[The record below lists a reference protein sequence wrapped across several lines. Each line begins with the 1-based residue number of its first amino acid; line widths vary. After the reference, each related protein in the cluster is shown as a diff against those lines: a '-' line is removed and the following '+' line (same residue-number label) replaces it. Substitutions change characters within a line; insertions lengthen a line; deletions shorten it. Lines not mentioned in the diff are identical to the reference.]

1 MLKVNNVEKIQG
13 RIRVPGDKSISHR
26 AVMLSG
32 ISKGKAV
39 IEGFLRGEDCYST
52 IACFRGL
59 GIEIED
65 LGSRIIV
72 HGKGLYGLREA
83 KDVLDAGNSGT
94 TMRLMAGI
102 LSGQEFLTVVTGDGS
117 LRKRPMDRIAVPL
130 RKMGA
135 FIDGRDR
142 GSLAPLVIRGGNL
155 KGMDYSSPVSSAQ
168 VKSAVLLAGLYAEGR
183 TVVRE
188 AVTSRDHT
196 ERMLKALGGN
206 ITTEKGI
213 AVMEKSQLQ
222 AASLRVPGDISSAAF
237 FMAAAAA
244 MPGSQL
250 VIEGVGLNPTRTGI
264 IDVLKKMGAHIEI
277 ENSTTSGGEAAGDLR
292 IQGKKLTGITITKEI
307 IPRLIDE
314 IPVIAVIAA
323 LAEGKTTIT
332 GAEELKVKESNRIT
346 SMVTEM
352 KKVGIKVRELSDGM
366 EIEGE
371 NRIIGGTVE
380 SYNDHRIAMA
390 MAVAGLF
397 AKEPVKIRQ
406 SECIGVSFP
415 DFEQTLRQVTKSGV

>member
-1 MLKVNNVEKIQG
+1 MLRVNKVHKIQG

-32 ISKGKAV
+32 ISRGKGV

-59 GIEIED
+59 GIKIED
-65 LGSRIIV
+65 RGSQIIV
-72 HGKGLYGLREA
+72 HGKGLKGLQEA
-83 KDVLDAGNSGT
+83 EDVLDAGNSGT
-94 TMRLMAGI
+94 TMRLISGI
-102 LSGQEFLTVVTGDGS
+102 LSGQEFLSVVTGDGS
-117 LRKRPMDRIAVPL
+117 LRKRPMDRIAMPL

-135 FIDGRDR
+135 YIEGRDHGR
-142 GSLAPLVIRGGNL
+142 LAPLVIRGGNL
-155 KGMDYSSPVSSAQ
+155 RSIDYTSPVSSAQ
-168 VKSAVLLAGLYAEGR
+168 VKSAVLLAGLYAEGQ
-183 TVVRE
+183 TVIRE
-188 AVTSRDHT
+188 GVASRDHT

-206 ITTEKGI
+206 ITAENGKVIVG
-213 AVMEKSQLQ
+213 KSELHGT
-222 AASLRVPGDISSAAF
+222 AIGVPGDISSAAF

-244 MPGSQL
+244 IPGSRL
-250 VIEGVGLNPTRTGI
+250 IIEGGGLNPTRTGI
-264 IDVLKKMGAHIEI
+264 IDVLREMGALIEI
-277 ENSTTSGGEAAGDLR
+277 DNITESGGEEAGDII
-292 IQGKKLTGITITKEI
+292 IQGKKLKGINIRKEI

-323 LAEGKTTIT
+323 VAEGRTTIT

-371 NRIIGGTVE
+371 NTIIGGTVE
-380 SYNDHRIAMA
+380 SYGDHRIAMA

-397 AKEPVKIRQ
+397 AKGSVKIKN

-415 DFEQTLRQVTKSGV
+415 DFEKKLKQVTLSK